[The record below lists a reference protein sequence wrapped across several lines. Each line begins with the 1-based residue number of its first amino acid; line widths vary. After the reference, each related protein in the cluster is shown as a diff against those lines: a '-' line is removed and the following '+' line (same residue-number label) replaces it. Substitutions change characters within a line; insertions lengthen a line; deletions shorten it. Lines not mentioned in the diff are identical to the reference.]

1 MRTPHFPVSQGVFS
15 APLRPCE
22 DPGPGLE
29 GGTRHDSGPW
39 PAKATP
45 RAPVQQRPRARA
57 VRASRRPRAC

>member
-15 APLRPCE
+15 APLCPCE

-45 RAPVQQRPRARA
+45 RAPS
-57 VRASRRPRAC
+57 SRGPGPGLSAPAAAPRAC